1 MTSHTSSHN
10 VSRLEVISTG
20 ARRRWTTAEKLRIIA
35 ESASVPRNV
44 SATARRHGIL
54 RGQLL
59 SWRKLLE
66 QGLLSAADDGPG
78 FVPALV
84 AAETSG
90 PAGATPTSA
99 GRMQIVLAR
108 RGLRVIVGPD
118 VDAGALRRII
128 DVLERP

>member
-1 MTSHTSSHN
+1 MSSHTTSPN

-20 ARRRWTTAEKLRIIA
+20 ARRRWTTQEKLRIIA

-44 SATARRHGIL
+44 SATARRHGIT

-59 SWRKLLE
+59 SWRKLME
-66 QGLLSAADDGPG
+66 QGLHSTADDVPR

-84 AAETSG
+84 AAEPSVPASATTTSVG
-90 PAGATPTSA
+90 G
-99 GRMQIVLAR
+99 MQIVLAR

-118 VDAGALRRII
+118 MDAGALRRII
-128 DVLERP
+128 DVLEHP